1 MIIGSDTIALNTYK
15 SVIRDRVH
23 TGSFIL
29 GYVIVDSEDE
39 DALSTELPCLGKM
52 ENLLDIVREH
62 DVEELII
69 AVHNGKRKY
78 IETIIT
84 MIRDIHDRNI
94 DLKLIPQS
102 QDFLVGIVKTSSV
115 LAEPLISISPN
126 YMPDWQKYAKRF
138 FDIFLSV
145 LAIIILL
152 PVYIFLAI
160 GVKRSSPGPVL
171 YSQERIGYRGK
182 PFRIFKFRSMY
193 VDAEQGVPRLSSKK
207 DERVT
212 PFGRFMRKSRLD
224 ETPQFFNVL
233 IGDMSLVGPRPERQY
248 YIDQIVKHA
257 PYYKLLLSIKP
268 GITSWG
274 QVKFGYAENVEEMIQ
289 RLKWDLLYLENM
301 SLQMD
306 IKILIYTMLIVLE
319 RKGK

>member
-1 MIIGSDTIALNTYK
+1 MNKKRIALLYIFFDFFAAVFTWAIFFIYRKYNVDAELFSQHFSMSILDDAKFYIGLLVFPLYWLLLHTFTGYYKRVKGKSRLKELETTFSITLIGVLIFFFAFILDDIVNDYFDYIQYFLLLFSAQFVLTYFPRLVITTQRNRKIHKGKIGVNTLIIGSDTIALNTYK

-126 YMPDWQKYAKRF
+126 YMPDWQKYTKRF

-145 LAIIILL
+145 LAIIILI

-160 GVKRSSPGPVL
+160 GVKRSSP
-171 YSQERIGYRGK
+171 
-182 PFRIFKFRSMY
+182 
-193 VDAEQGVPRLSSKK
+193 
-207 DERVT
+207 
-212 PFGRFMRKSRLD
+212 
-224 ETPQFFNVL
+224 
-233 IGDMSLVGPRPERQY
+233 
-248 YIDQIVKHA
+248 
-257 PYYKLLLSIKP
+257 
-268 GITSWG
+268 
-274 QVKFGYAENVEEMIQ
+274 
-289 RLKWDLLYLENM
+289 
-301 SLQMD
+301 
-306 IKILIYTMLIVLE
+306 
-319 RKGK
+319 

>member
-1 MIIGSDTIALNTYK
+1 MNGKSRLKELEITFSITLIGVLVFFFAFILDDIVNNYLDYIQYFLLLFSVQFVLTYFPRLVITTQRNRKIHKGKIGVNTLIIGSDTIALNTYK

-126 YMPDWQKYAKRF
+126 YMPDWQKYTKRF
-138 FDIFLSV
+138 FDIFLSI
-145 LAIIILL
+145 LAIIILI

-160 GVKRSSPGPVL
+160 GVKRSSPGPIL

-182 PFRIFKFRSMY
+182 PFKIFKFRSMY
-193 VDAEQGVPRLSSKK
+193 LNAEQGVPQLSSKQ
-207 DERVT
+207 DDRIT

-224 ETPQFFNVL
+224 ETRVL
-233 IGDMSLVGPRPERQY
+233 
-248 YIDQIVKHA
+248 
-257 PYYKLLLSIKP
+257 
-268 GITSWG
+268 
-274 QVKFGYAENVEEMIQ
+274 
-289 RLKWDLLYLENM
+289 
-301 SLQMD
+301 
-306 IKILIYTMLIVLE
+306 
-319 RKGK
+319 